1 MEKIAFKIYPMLL
14 VIASFT
20 LEAKPPIPTP
30 TIGIGSFSSQD
41 VWGGQWAVGVQFDE
55 LATGYVDYQS
65 SDVAKQ
71 LSLMVDRQFYLTRSL
86 SLVGSVGSTFWLN
99 SDDIEEV
106 VFEPLLGI
114 GVRYDWSPYV
124 ATSVGYRYPVTQEFS
139 ELLEPSI
146 QLGVIVKPFNHGKS
160 DSLLIAAEAI
170 RPVEALPEM
179 KKVDMPVEGCKAGIF
194 IRSFYFAHDS
204 ATSDISRQD
213 IALIQ
218 ALDGTR
224 YTVIGHTDS
233 LGSSDYNQKLGLK
246 RAEFVKQVLQENGV
260 HEAAVFVC
268 SRGEAEASEEKMRTN
283 NALQRRVDIYFIE

>member
-1 MEKIAFKIYPMLL
+1 MLL
-14 VIASFT
+14 VIASFA

-30 TIGIGSFSSQD
+30 TIGIGIGSFSGQG

-55 LATGYVDYQS
+55 LATSYVDYQS

-71 LSLMVDRQFYLTRSL
+71 LSLMVDRQFYLTDSL

-99 SDDIEEV
+99 GDDIEEV
-106 VFEPLLGI
+106 VFEPLVGI

-139 ELLEPSI
+139 ELLEPSV
-146 QLGVIVKPFNHGKS
+146 QLGVIVKPFNYGKS
-160 DSLLIAAEAI
+160 DNILIAAEAI
-170 RPVEALPEM
+170 RPIEALPEM
-179 KKVDMPVEGCKAGIF
+179 KKVDMPVKACEVGVF
-194 IRSFYFAHDS
+194 VRSFYFAHDS
-204 ATSDISRQD
+204 STSDISREVV
-213 IALIQ
+213 ALMQ

-233 LGSSDYNQKLGLK
+233 LGSSDYNLKLGLK

-260 HEAAVFVC
+260 REGAVFAC
-268 SRGEAEASEEKMRTN
+268 SRGETDANLEETNLN
-283 NALQRRVDIYFIE
+283 NALQRRVDVYFLE